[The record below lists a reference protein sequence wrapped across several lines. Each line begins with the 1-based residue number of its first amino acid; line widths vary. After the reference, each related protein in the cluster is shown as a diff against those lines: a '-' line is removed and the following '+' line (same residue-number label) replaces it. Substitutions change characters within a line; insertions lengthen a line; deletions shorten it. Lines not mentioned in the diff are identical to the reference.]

1 MLGRTGKY
9 LTFSQNYTTLSKYW
23 RKSNIKLFTIVSF
36 PVYWGIEAKSSFNQ
50 KMSNK
55 SVLTNAGK
63 GMPGLAAIARTW
75 KGEIMAAGIQ
85 NRDSHMDV
93 EYAEAMNF
101 GIKMG
106 IDTAANN

>member
-50 KMSNK
+50 KMSNR

-63 GMPGLAAIARTW
+63 RIMPGLAAIVRTW
-75 KGEIMAAGIQ
+75 KGEITAAGIHNTEFYMLKLKLKQ
-85 NRDSHMDV
+85 
-93 EYAEAMNF
+93 
-101 GIKMG
+101 
-106 IDTAANN
+106 